1 MLIVVYIVEA
11 NSKPYQKSEMELFPK
26 VASGYRGKF
35 RICQASKKES
45 NDIWIRMMQ
54 PQIQR
59 YVNHYNLFLFVF
71 VFVFF
76 LQHITC

>member
-11 NSKPYQKSEMELFPK
+11 NSKPYQKSEMELFPR
-26 VASGYRGKF
+26 VVSGYRGKF
-35 RICQASKKES
+35 RIFQASKKES

-59 YVNHYNLFLFVF
+59 YVNHYNLFLFVCF
-71 VFVFF
+71 FLVFF
-76 LQHITC
+76 CNI